1 MVQFAN
7 MFVNFI
13 GGIWTTVFGGTVL
26 DFGSFDVTLGEI
38 LGAGIITIIVI
49 NLFWRGAKY

>member
-26 DFGSFDVTLGEI
+26 DFGSFEVTLGEI